1 MSQNKATG
9 GNITSKQK
17 IGLGIL
23 SILGIAALLFGLWQF
38 LYNIKKPFVGRGT
51 GLKSFKTQEQQEL
64 ENLIALQSKDTD
76 HDGLSDFDELY
87 QYKTSPYLEDSD
99 SDGFL
104 DKQEI
109 DSGNDPNCPAGQ
121 DCMATE
127 QSASSELSL
136 TNSNVGSLTNSNA
149 GLELLQG
156 QATPEA
162 IRQMLRASGMSD
174 EVLSKIDDKTLME
187 LYQETLAQTPLPEE
201 LSNLIPS
208 SNTNLPS
215 DVSKLSAEEIRNFF
229 RQAGVPE
236 EVLSRFDDE
245 TLRKMLEESI
255 NK

>member
-9 GNITSKQK
+9 ENITSKQK
-17 IGLGIL
+17 IGLGVL

-109 DSGNDPNCPAGQ
+109 DSGNDPNCPVGRN
-121 DCMATE
+121 CTETE
-127 QSASSELSL
+127 QSASGETSLS
-136 TNSNVGSLTNSNA
+136 NSSNSDNSGNSNA

-208 SNTNLPS
+208 SNLPS